1 VIAASAIGAYAC
13 VTMKN
18 GGKLARF
25 LAVSDIEKVRGFALG
40 QERAVDAV
48 VGRDG
53 AQDRRCAACS
63 RMPRC
68 RRRSSRRDGPRH
80 NHAAR
85 RVKAAAVPALRDWL
99 CAGGRF
105 EIWSWRLKGAAGK
118 RKMYELRREELTLD
132 DLTSEVAPASAPT
145 SGGAA

>member
-1 VIAASAIGAYAC
+1 MAKTSP
-13 VTMKN
+13 TQRTLKE
-18 GGKLARF
+18 ARS
-25 LAVSDIEKVRGFALG
+25 LGFTA
-40 QERAVDAV
+40 AV
-48 VGRDG
+48 VERWNQY
-53 AQDRRCAACS
+53 ARVRQDLFGCIDIVALHEGVGILGIQATS
-63 RMPRC
+63 
-68 RRRSSRRDGPRH
+68 GT